1 MWSGSVSMP
10 GRPATAHRLSQVNH
24 RDLETGANG
33 VDDCGFHRSS
43 LTTSTGRGRT
53 VATLRQYMKVD
64 FEGKLHIWSRQTRAL
79 LRGED
84 GQVRTQS
91 AAGPVDQAVI
101 SAQLR
106 AVSVGLVRRL
116 RSTASPGELTWSQ
129 ESALLRLEIG
139 GPQTISQLAR
149 AEGTR
154 SQSMGAI
161 VASLEAQGLAD
172 RTPDSSDGRQSI
184 ITVSDAGRRALD
196 DARAVKQD
204 WLAERLT
211 DLLTQDEQNV
221 IAQAIPLLQRII
233 DLTSDTPA
241 GGPQ

>member
-1 MWSGSVSMP
+1 V
-10 GRPATAHRLSQVNH
+10 
-24 RDLETGANG
+24 
-33 VDDCGFHRSS
+33 
-43 LTTSTGRGRT
+43 TT
-53 VATLRQYMKVD
+53 
-64 FEGKLHIWSRQTRAL
+64 E
-79 LRGED
+79 
-84 GQVRTQS
+84 S
-91 AAGPVDQAVI
+91 AAAPVDQAVAA
-101 SAQLR
+101 AQLR

-116 RSTASPGELTWSQ
+116 RSTASPGDLTWSQ
-129 ESALLRLEIG
+129 ESALLRLETS

-172 RTPDSSDGRQSI
+172 RAPDSSDGRQSI

-211 DLLTQDEQNV
+211 RQLTQHEQAI
-221 IAQAIPLLQRII
+221 IAQAIPLLQRIV
-233 DLTSDTPA
+233 DTPPA
-241 GGPQ
+241 DPQ

>member
-1 MWSGSVSMP
+1 M
-10 GRPATAHRLSQVNH
+10 RTERTAAPIH
-24 RDLETGANG
+24 
-33 VDDCGFHRSS
+33 
-43 LTTSTGRGRT
+43 
-53 VATLRQYMKVD
+53 
-64 FEGKLHIWSRQTRAL
+64 
-79 LRGED
+79 
-84 GQVRTQS
+84 
-91 AAGPVDQAVI
+91 QAVVA
-101 SAQLR
+101 AQLR

-116 RSTASPGELTWSQ
+116 RSTASPGDLTWSQ
-129 ESALLRLEIG
+129 ESALLRLETS

-172 RTPDSSDGRQSI
+172 RTPDSRDGRQSI
-184 ITVSDAGRRALD
+184 ITVSHAGRRALD

-211 DLLTQDEQNV
+211 SQLTQDEQNV
-221 IAQAIPLLQRII
+221 LAQAIPLLQRIV
-233 DLTSDTPA
+233 DTPP